1 MSVMSDLDLMVR
13 DGERTAADFEA
24 RGIDPARASAM
35 AEVVARANVGPVDAM
50 LGEGRLADD
59 IAADR
64 VKRAEPDSAF
74 GHGPGC
80 FGECDGLYDCS
91 ESEADAIRRRHREA
105 QEAIPAEAVSHI
117 GEFDKD
123 G

>member
-1 MSVMSDLDLMVR
+1 MSAMSDLDLMVR
-13 DGERTAADFEA
+13 EGDRTAADFEA

-35 AEVVARANVGPVDAM
+35 AEVVARANLGPVDRM
-50 LGEGRLADD
+50 LGESRLRDD

-64 VKRAEPDSAF
+64 VERAEPEGAF

-91 ESEADAIRRRHREA
+91 
-105 QEAIPAEAVSHI
+105 
-117 GEFDKD
+117 G